1 MGVVCCQLDEM
12 LKAKDTGIDKVV
24 NLEIPDDLLL
34 KRITGRQAGGAHTR
48 AAVTSPWAGLLTR
61 LCP

>member
-1 MGVVCCQLDEM
+1 M

-34 KRITGRQAGGAHTR
+34 KRITGRQGGAHTT
-48 AAVTSPWAGLLTR
+48 AAVTSHWAGLLTC